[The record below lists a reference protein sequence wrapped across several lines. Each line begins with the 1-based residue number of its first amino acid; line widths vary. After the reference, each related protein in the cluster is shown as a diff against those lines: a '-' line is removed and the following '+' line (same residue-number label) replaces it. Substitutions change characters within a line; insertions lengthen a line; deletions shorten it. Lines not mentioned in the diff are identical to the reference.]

1 MKLLHLS
8 DLHLGRRLCEMD
20 LLQDQEYILQQCV
33 TLAKEHKVS
42 AVLVAGDVY
51 DRSVPTVGAVNL
63 LDRFLNQLAQEQ
75 IAVYIISGNHDS
87 ADRLGFG
94 SKLLQSNGI
103 YLSSVFENGLEHYQL
118 QDEHGVLHLWA
129 LPFIRP
135 SMIRSCWPQ
144 EDICDYTDA
153 VRTVIKHANI
163 DASARNVMMAHQFVT
178 AGGKSPE
185 TCDSESLNLG
195 TLDNVDVSVF
205 DVFDYVALGHIHG
218 PQQVGRETVRYCG
231 SPLPYSVSEVR
242 HKKSAVLVE
251 LGAKGQ
257 VSWKLLPLEPKRAL
271 RRLEGPLEELL
282 EHAQPSDDYIY
293 VILTDETPQFNA
305 AAKLRSV
312 YPNLVKLEFAPR
324 TQNKQTHQLTG
335 EDISQKSL
343 LQLFDDFYQVVHNRS
358 MNEEECSV
366 MQTLCEE
373 VEQQ

>member
-33 TLAKEHKVS
+33 DLAKEHKVS

-63 LDRFLNQLAQEQ
+63 LDRFLNQLAQEK

-94 SKLLQSNGI
+94 GKLLQSNGI
-103 YLSSVFENGLEHYQL
+103 YLSSVFDKGLEHYEL
-118 QDEHGVLHLWA
+118 QDEHGTVHLWA

-135 SMIRSCWPQ
+135 SMVRNCWPQ

-153 VRTVIKHANI
+153 VRTVIKYADV

-242 HKKSAVLVE
+242 HRKSAVLVE

-257 VSWKLLPLEPKRAL
+257 VTWKLLPLEPKRAL

-282 EHAQPSDDYIY
+282 EHAQPSEDFIY
-293 VILTDETPQFNA
+293 VVLTDEMQQFNA
-305 AAKLRSV
+305 AAKLRSK
-312 YPNLVKLEFAPR
+312 YPNLVKLDFAPR
-324 TQNKQTHQLTG
+324 KQQQKTHQLTG

-343 LQLFDDFYQVVHNRS
+343 LQLFDDFYHVVHNRS
-358 MNEEECSV
+358 MNEEERSV

>member
-1 MKLLHLS
+1 
-8 DLHLGRRLCEMD
+8 
-20 LLQDQEYILQQCV
+20 
-33 TLAKEHKVS
+33 
-42 AVLVAGDVY
+42 
-51 DRSVPTVGAVNL
+51 
-63 LDRFLNQLAQEQ
+63 
-75 IAVYIISGNHDS
+75 
-87 ADRLGFG
+87 
-94 SKLLQSNGI
+94 
-103 YLSSVFENGLEHYQL
+103 
-118 QDEHGVLHLWA
+118 
-129 LPFIRP
+129 
-135 SMIRSCWPQ
+135 MIRSCWPQ

-257 VSWKLLPLEPKRAL
+257 VSWKLLPLESKRAL